1 MITVITPTYNR
12 SVMVQTTITS
22 VLNQTCKN
30 WELIVIDDG
39 STDDTEEAVK
49 KFLSDPRITY
59 IKKEN
64 TGQPHSLNIAAKYAK
79 GDFITFLDSD
89 DEAYPNWLE
98 IVSANINDNTGIA
111 CVGAVRKL
119 LNGTMIQEEPK
130 ETLIFGKKMKLKFT
144 CGSLFIKRSV
154 FFEVGGYDPAMK
166 SNIQTDLG
174 YRLLTFLENTNLNM
188 VSIDKNLVQLNI
200 HDGERIRTN
209 WSKVKEGG
217 MQLLN
222 KHFEIIR
229 NSNPGEISNM
239 YMVIAFS
246 NYKLKNR
253 NEAVRYTLK
262 AIRHSPL
269 QWKNYL
275 KFFKYTILTLL

>member
-1 MITVITPTYNR
+1 
-12 SVMVQTTITS
+12 MVQITINS
-22 VLNQTCKN
+22 ILNQTYKD
-30 WELIVIDDG
+30 WELIIIDDG
-39 STDDTEEAVK
+39 STDNTEQAITK
-49 KFLSDPRITY
+49 YLSDNRIRY
-59 IKKEN
+59 FKKEN
-64 TGQPHSLNIAAKYAK
+64 TGQPHSLNIAAKYAN

-89 DEAYPNWLE
+89 DEAYPHWLE
-98 IVSANINDNTGIA
+98 TVNCNLNGNTGIA
-111 CVGAVRKL
+111 CTGAVRKL

-130 ETLIFGKKMKLKFT
+130 ETTVFGKKVKLKFT

-174 YRLLTFLENTNLNM
+174 YRLLTYLKNTDYDM
-188 VSIDKNLVQLNI
+188 ISIDQNLVQLNI

-209 WSKVKEGG
+209 WTKVKEGG
-217 MQLLN
+217 LQLLS
-222 KHFEIIR
+222 KHYDIIKK
-229 NSNPGEISNM
+229 SNPGEISNM

-253 NEAVRYTLK
+253 NGAIRYTLK
-262 AIRHSPL
+262 AIRHSPF

-275 KFFKYTILTLL
+275 KIFKYTILTPL

>member
-1 MITVITPTYNR
+1 
-12 SVMVQTTITS
+12 MVQTTIRS
-22 VLNQTCKN
+22 VIDQTYQD
-30 WELIVIDDG
+30 WELIIIDDG
-39 STDDTEEAVK
+39 STDNTEEAVG
-49 KFLSDPRITY
+49 KFLTDTRITY

-64 TGQPHSLNIAAKYAK
+64 TGQGHSLNIAALHTK

-89 DEAYPNWLE
+89 DEAYPYWLE
-98 IVSANINDNTGIA
+98 TAVAGITHNTGIA
-111 CVGAVRKL
+111 CTGAVRKL
-119 LNGTMIQEEPK
+119 LNGKMIQEEPK
-130 ETLIFGKKMKLKFT
+130 ETTIFGKKVKLKFT
-144 CGSLFIKRSV
+144 CGSLFIKRAV
-154 FFEVGGYDPAMK
+154 FFEVGGYDPSMK

-174 YRLLTFLENTNLNM
+174 YRLLTYLRNTDYDM
-188 VSIDKNLVQLNI
+188 VSIDKSLVQLNI
-200 HDGERIRTN
+200 HNGERIRTN
-209 WSKVKEGG
+209 WAKVKEGG

-222 KHFEIIR
+222 KHYDIIEK
-229 NSNPGEISNM
+229 SNPREISNM

-253 NEAVRYTLK
+253 SEAVRFTLK